1 MSVAL
6 GLNAPFAQ
14 LFSVRSAVALAV
26 FLLAALVMR
35 YTHIG
40 RDVIATGSDRRA
52 SRVAGLNTDQ
62 ILIGVFAASGASSAL
77 AGVLLSYSLGA
88 ASPVGLSDVLAPAAA
103 AAIVGGVSVVGGRG
117 SPAGIAAGV
126 LTLCILRSGLSAIG
140 VPPYVHDLVTGGILL
155 SSLCSMRQNSP
166 AISPPGDSTAPSAT
180 PKRSQRTA
188 LMPQMPSS
196 QPPSSYDF
204 VPLPDRAPLK
214 FPGDANVALIFTI
227 NVEYWEPFRP
237 GQKEP
242 LFPGG
247 PATIPHALP
256 GDVLDTANWTWR
268 EYGQRIGIWRLMDVF
283 DAMARRAV
291 LHLQRHDPAGA
302 PAHHRRDQGTR
313 LGTGAAQ
320 LGAKRSLTYY
330 AHDPERN
337 APSSA
342 ARLTPIEEV
351 VGKPAKAWLSS
362 AIRGTQS
369 YAGLSQGIRPD
380 RLLRLSQ

>member
-1 MSVAL
+1 MIHRFGKFLITPTARPFTILAGAVVVLGLIDRGNGYFFSLGTLFSVMQLFASLGLVALGLGLSMLVREFDLSVAGMFSLAGCIAVITGGTNPWLGALLGVAAGVFSGLIQGLIMTRLKLSSVGVTLGGLLTLQGLTYVLSGNQTVSYPNMSVAL
-6 GLNAPFAQ
+6 GLNAPFVQ

-155 SSLCSMRQNSP
+155 SIAVLDAPELARHV
-166 AISPPGDSTAPSAT
+166 TAW
-180 PKRSQRTA
+180 R
-188 LMPQMPSS
+188 L
-196 QPPSSYDF
+196 
-204 VPLPDRAPLK
+204 DRA
-214 FPGDANVALIFTI
+214 
-227 NVEYWEPFRP
+227 ER
-237 GQKEP
+237 
-242 LFPGG
+242 
-247 PATIPHALP
+247 HA
-256 GDVLDTANWTWR
+256 R
-268 EYGQRIGIWRLMDVF
+268 
-283 DAMARRAV
+283 
-291 LHLQRHDPAGA
+291 
-302 PAHHRRDQGTR
+302 
-313 LGTGAAQ
+313 
-320 LGAKRSLTYY
+320 
-330 AHDPERN
+330 
-337 APSSA
+337 
-342 ARLTPIEEV
+342 TPTE
-351 VGKPAKAWLSS
+351 KLS
-362 AIRGTQS
+362 
-369 YAGLSQGIRPD
+369 
-380 RLLRLSQ
+380 

>member
-1 MSVAL
+1 MIQQFGKFLINPTARPFTILAGAVVVLGLIDRGNGYFFSLGTLFSVMQLFASLGLVALGLGLSMLVREFDLSVAGIFSLAGCIAVITGGANPCLGALLGVAAGVFSGLIQGLIMTRLKLSSVGVTLGGLLTLQGLTYVLSGNQTVNYPNMSVAL

-52 SRVAGLNTDQ
+52 SRVAGLDTDQ

-155 SSLCSMRQNSP
+155 FIAVLDAPELARH
-166 AISPPGDSTAPSAT
+166 ITAW
-180 PKRSQRTA
+180 R
-188 LMPQMPSS
+188 L
-196 QPPSSYDF
+196 
-204 VPLPDRAPLK
+204 DRA
-214 FPGDANVALIFTI
+214 
-227 NVEYWEPFRP
+227 E
-237 GQKEP
+237 
-242 LFPGG
+242 
-247 PATIPHALP
+247 
-256 GDVLDTANWTWR
+256 
-268 EYGQRIGIWRLMDVF
+268 
-283 DAMARRAV
+283 RRA
-291 LHLQRHDPAGA
+291 Q
-302 PAHHRRDQGTR
+302 TF
-313 LGTGAAQ
+313 TE
-320 LGAKRSLTYY
+320 K
-330 AHDPERN
+330 
-337 APSSA
+337 
-342 ARLTPIEEV
+342 
-351 VGKPAKAWLSS
+351 LS
-362 AIRGTQS
+362 
-369 YAGLSQGIRPD
+369 
-380 RLLRLSQ
+380 